1 MNNEN
6 NEFYQEYNQDLNV
19 IDFVD
24 DKNFNQEGMDR

>member
-24 DKNFNQEGMDR
+24 DKNFNQEEMDR